1 MALPQSTEAL
11 LKLVDSENPQRLPDP
26 KDDERLIWI
35 KVGRRQL
42 IDELLVRNATPDA
55 STLTNSTLPEK

>member
-42 IDELLVRNATPDA
+42 IDELLARRATPDD
-55 STLTNSTLPEK
+55 SLLTTKILPEK

>member
-55 STLTNSTLPEK
+55 STLTTSTLQEK

>member
-55 STLTNSTLPEK
+55 STPTASTIPEK

>member
-11 LKLVDSENPQRLPDP
+11 LKLVDRENPQRLPDP

-55 STLTNSTLPEK
+55 STLTASTLPEK